1 MRNNHNVRYLTVTA
15 MLSALAFILQYLEIS
30 IPVMP
35 PFIKFDFSDLPA
47 LMGCFALGPLSGVLI
62 CLIKNLLH
70 LMFSNSMFVGELSN
84 FILGAIFVTVA
95 GLIYKQKRTR
105 GCALFAGVAGALVM
119 GAMSIVSNY
128 YIVYPVYYQVMP
140 EDVILG
146 AYQAI
151 LPSMRSILQSLICFN
166 LPFTIVKGLV
176 SVMICMV
183 FYKPLNLIIKD

>member
-1 MRNNHNVRYLTVTA
+1 
-15 MLSALAFILQYLEIS
+15 
-30 IPVMP
+30 
-35 PFIKFDFSDLPA
+35 
-47 LMGCFALGPLSGVLI
+47 
-62 CLIKNLLH
+62 
-70 LMFSNSMFVGELSN
+70 MFVGELSN